1 MPERILVVDDEQS
14 NRELLEAILTAEG
27 YAVEQAPD
35 GPTALMRAGA
45 APPDLILLDVR
56 MPEMSGVEVCW
67 RLKHSTPTERVPVI
81 VVTAVGQMA
90 TKEAVLSSGADD
102 FMAKPFEANDLR
114 ARVRAMLKVRR
125 IRQEL
130 DRTMAYLHELEAIR
144 REMQLASP
152 TQDTNS
158 PGTAPGLPAERG
170 AIAVLLVDD
179 EVLTREFYSEL
190 LSEHGFLVHGASSGR
205 EGLALAAEHPVEVAV
220 LDIVMPEMSGLE
232 LLEQLRA
239 ADPHLS
245 IVMLTSHAT
254 SQNALAA
261 LKLGASDIILK
272 GLDHHLV
279 LLAIH
284 RAVRQRRESLHH
296 AKEIERLQARV
307 EELEAR
313 P

>member
-1 MPERILVVDDEQS
+1 MSERILVVDDEES
-14 NRELLEAILTAEG
+14 NRDLLDVILTAEG
-27 YAVEQAPD
+27 YTVEQAPD

-56 MPEMSGVEVCW
+56 MPEMNGIEVCR
-67 RLKHSTPTERVPVI
+67 RLKQSAVTERIPVI

-90 TKEAVLSSGADD
+90 TKETVLTSGADD
-102 FMAKPFEANDLR
+102 FVTKPIQADDLR

-130 DRTMAYLHELEAIR
+130 DRTLAYQHELEAIR
-144 REMQLASP
+144 RETQSVSP
-152 TQDTNS
+152 AQDRSKT
-158 PGTAPGLPAERG
+158 TPGLPAECEP
-170 AIAVLLVDD
+170 IAVLLVDD
-179 EVLTREFYSEL
+179 EILTREFYGEF
-190 LSEHGFLVHGASSGR
+190 LSEHGFRVHTASSGR
-205 EGLALAAEHPVEVAV
+205 EGLALAAQHPVEVAI

-232 LLEQLRA
+232 VLEQLRA
-239 ADPHLS
+239 ADPYLS
-245 IVMLTSHAT
+245 IIMLTSHAT

-261 LKLGASDIILK
+261 LKLGATDFISK

-279 LLAIH
+279 LLAVH
-284 RAVRQRRESLHH
+284 RAVRQRRESLQH
-296 AKEIERLQARV
+296 AKEIARLQARV